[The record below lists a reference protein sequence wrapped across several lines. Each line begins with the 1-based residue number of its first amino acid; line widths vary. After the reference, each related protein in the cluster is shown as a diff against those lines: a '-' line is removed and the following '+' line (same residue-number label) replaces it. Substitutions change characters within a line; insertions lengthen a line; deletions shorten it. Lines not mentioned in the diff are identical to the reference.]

1 MLLRR
6 HHFAAITSSA
16 LLRVSSSYSLSSRSS
31 SSNLSSSCSSE
42 LPVSPADSI
51 KLSSG
56 LSRERRT
63 RRRGEVRRPR
73 DSVVFCSMANTQ
85 KLEMKDG
92 EFKRTESQFRSFV
105 SREPGA
111 DFPPE
116 AGRYHLYM
124 SYACPWASR
133 CYAFLLMKG
142 LEDAIGHTVR
152 ELFVINI
159 HLRVQLPFN
168 FIIALSSGVMLTFA
182 LTHNQNCHNL
192 GNFTSQTLQKNIAP
206 LLLF

>member
-6 HHFAAITSSA
+6 HHLSAITASA
-16 LLRVSSSYSLSSRSS
+16 LLRVSSSYSLISSRNFG
-31 SSNLSSSCSSE
+31 SNLSSCSSSE
-42 LPVSPADSI
+42 LPVCPADSI
-51 KLSSG
+51 SSG
-56 LSRERRT
+56 LSPERRRRR
-63 RRRGEVRRPR
+63 RRRGEERTPR
-73 DSVVFCSMANTQ
+73 GSVFFCSMANTQ

-116 AGRYHLYM
+116 AGRYHLYV

-142 LEDAIGHTVR
+142 LEDAIGLTVR
-152 ELFVINI
+152 DLFVIDI

-168 FIIALSSGVMLTFA
+168 FVIALSSRGYAYFC
-182 LTHNQNCHNL
+182 NN
-192 GNFTSQTLQKNIAP
+192 SQSKFPQSWKYHLSE
-206 LLLF
+206 

>member
-6 HHFAAITSSA
+6 HHLLSAITASA
-16 LLRVSSSYSLSSRSS
+16 LLRVSSSYSLISSRNFG
-31 SSNLSSSCSSE
+31 SNLSSCSSSE
-42 LPVSPADSI
+42 LPVCPADSI
-51 KLSSG
+51 SSG
-56 LSRERRT
+56 LSPERR
-63 RRRGEVRRPR
+63 RRRGEVRTPR
-73 DSVVFCSMANTQ
+73 GSVFLCSMANTQ

-116 AGRYHLYM
+116 AGRYHLYV

-142 LEDAIGHTVR
+142 LEDAIGLTVR
-152 ELFVINI
+152 EL
-159 HLRVQLPFN
+159 
-168 FIIALSSGVMLTFA
+168 IICYRYPPASS
-182 LTHNQNCHNL
+182 
-192 GNFTSQTLQKNIAP
+192 AP
-206 LLLF
+206 V